1 MSAIRKP
8 RKLTEEQYLA
18 IEAEAEIRSEFYD
31 GEMFAMAGANFAHN
45 RIKENLSTE
54 IGIRLKGGSCQSFS
68 SEMRVKVK
76 ATGLYTYPDI
86 IIVCGE
92 PEFERLSGVDTL
104 LNPRVIIEIA
114 SKSTEGYDRGPKF
127 KQYKRLATVK
137 EYHIVS
143 SDRISVDRFV
153 RQANGKWLLSTFD
166 KPTGKMILETVPGV
180 RIPLADVYRGVEFPE
195 SPGP

>member
-92 PEFERLSGVDTL
+92 PEFERLGGVDTL

-114 SKSTEGYDRGPKF
+114 SNSTEGSDRGPKF

-153 RQANGKWLLSTFD
+153 RQANGKWLLTTFD
-166 KPTGKMILETVPGV
+166 KPSGKMILETVPGV
-180 RIPLADVYRGVEFPE
+180 RIPLVDVYRGVEFPE

>member
-18 IEAEAEIRSEFYD
+18 IEAGAEFKSEFYD
-31 GEMFAMAGANFAHN
+31 GETFAMAGVNLPHI
-45 RIKENLSTE
+45 RITRNLSAE
-54 IGIRLKGGSCQSFS
+54 IELRLKGGPCESFS

-76 ATGLYTYPDI
+76 ATGLHTYPDI
-86 IIVCGE
+86 VIVCGE
-92 PEFERLSGVDTL
+92 PEIERRSGLDTL
-104 LNPRVIIEIA
+104 LNPKVIIEIA

-127 KQYKRLATVK
+127 KQYKRLPSVK
-137 EYHIVS
+137 EYVIVS

-153 RQANGKWLLSTFD
+153 RQANGKWLLTTFD